1 MNISRTSWHY
11 RLAKAF
17 DDYPPSDLCSY
28 IRLLAW
34 SAFRMLVV
42 IAIGG
47 LITCF
52 VVCITFA
59 PIVYWLDY
67 VYNFLPQTWHA
78 DSEGKVTSFIITA
91 VLGTIFYGCAALVFG
106 VRAVYRYGRRKAL
119 EMRYAKPYKEP
130 EPGIF
135 ATRWKNF
142 KDKTCTYIT
151 YVDDNDPQH
160 LA

>member
-47 LITCF
+47 LITWL
-52 VVCITFA
+52 VVCITLA

-78 DSEGKVTSFIITA
+78 DSEGKVTNFITA
-91 VLGTIFYGCAALVFG
+91 ALVGTIFYGW
-106 VRAVYRYGRRKAL
+106 VRAAYRYGRRKAL
-119 EMRYAKPYKEP
+119 EMRYAKPYKES

-135 ATRWKNF
+135 ATRWKDF
-142 KDKTCTYIT
+142 KDKTCTYIN

-160 LA
+160 LARPED